1 MCLKEAKRGPGE
13 AGTNLMANGKSSTA
27 RRREV
32 RKAVPKPGPSWRQ
45 AVRQREL
52 GFALLYLSV
61 FVLVAGFLSIS
72 HRNRLP
78 YQLNQLVTRPVVARV
93 AFNAVDRQR
102 TINRKELARENTPAI
117 YVAND
122 LLREKLRDRFSSL
135 IRLADLEV
143 IDEIPEEERK
153 KQKLTRE
160 GFAALKAYAASD
172 EAMAQWERETQEF
185 IRKLF
190 DLALLEQ
197 EQYSREQK
205 RGVGKV
211 QIVHPDPRPGESG
224 TQQRY
229 DSVWISTSDPV
240 TLAERVERFALQ
252 FPAALR
258 PTVVEAVM
266 STPGPT
272 YNFDA
277 PATEQARQQAYEL
290 AQPELEPY
298 RMGQTF
304 IAAGTKI
311 TEEHL
316 DLLEAER
323 EAYRHWLQMPRE
335 QRAVADPGREVQ
347 LLSYR
352 PLLADLG
359 SFSVAL
365 LIGLGLWVYIFRY
378 YPRVA
383 HNPMRGLAVTALLML
398 CLLIAVGG
406 SELMPTT
413 TYGFASLA
421 SMLAVMVLA
430 IVYDQ
435 RFALFVGGL
444 LVLLVAVCLQLNV
457 NFALVSLTGVGMAAA
472 MLGEVRSR
480 SKIVVTGLYAGLAMA
495 LAGLAV
501 ALASRPL
508 EVPNVWRLVLSDV
521 VLVLGAGFVTGMF
534 VQALLPL
541 IEKAFRVTTT
551 MTLKELNDA
560 SHPLLQRLAQEA
572 PGTYQHSLRL
582 ADITEAAAEA
592 IGADGLLCRVGS
604 MYHDIGKMN
613 KPLYF
618 IENQGGGPN
627 RHNKLSPAMSL
638 LIIVGHVKD
647 GIEMA
652 REYALPPALRHFIE
666 SHHGTTLVEYFFHAA
681 KKQKEEADQPAPSE
695 FEFRYPGP
703 KPQTKEAAIMLVCDG
718 IEAAART
725 IDEPTPVRL
734 EQLTHA
740 IAMKRLMDG
749 QFDDCAL
756 TLQELAKAEAAIT
769 KTLCAIYHARV
780 KYPDGE
786 KKPAPAPAEQA
797 ATPAPT
803 QARTA

>member
-1 MCLKEAKRGPGE
+1 
-13 AGTNLMANGKSSTA
+13 MANGKSSTA

-32 RKAVPKPGPSWRQ
+32 RKAVPKPGPTWRQ
-45 AVRQREL
+45 AVRRREV
-52 GFALLYLSV
+52 GFALLFLAA
-61 FVLVAGFLSIS
+61 FVVIAGFLGVS
-72 HRNRLP
+72 HHHRLP

-93 AFNAVDRQR
+93 AFDAVDRQR
-102 TINRKELARENTPAI
+102 TLTRKEAARENTPAI

-135 IRLADLEV
+135 IRLADLES
-143 IDEIPEEERK
+143 IDEIPAEERK
-153 KQKLTRE
+153 KQKLTAD
-160 GFAALKAYAASD
+160 GFAKLKKYAAD
-172 EAMAQWERETQEF
+172 DKNMAQWERETQEF

-197 EQYSREQK
+197 DQYEAEQQ
-205 RGVGKV
+205 RGVGKI
-211 QIVHPDPRPGESG
+211 QIVHPDPRPGEPM
-224 TQQRY
+224 TQPRY
-229 DSVWISTSDPV
+229 DSVWISTADPA

-252 FPAALR
+252 FPEALR

-272 YNFDA
+272 YTFDPA
-277 PATEQARQQAYEL
+277 ATERARQAAYE
-290 AQPELEPY
+290 
-298 RMGQTF
+298 QTKPVLDRF
-304 IAAGTKI
+304 PKGEAYIPAGTKI
-311 TEEHL
+311 TTEHL
-316 DLLEAER
+316 ELLEAER
-323 EAYRHWLQMPRE
+323 AAYREWLTMPDE
-335 QRAVADPGREVQ
+335 QRPEADPGRDIP
-347 LLSYR
+347 LLAQR

-359 SFSVAL
+359 LFAVVAL
-365 LIGLGLWVYIFRY
+365 IGVGLWIYIFRY

-383 HNPMRGLAVTALLML
+383 RNPMRGMAVTALTLL
-398 CLLIAVGG
+398 CLAIAVIGA
-406 SELMPTT
+406 ELIPTT
-413 TYGFASLA
+413 TYGFASLG
-421 SMLAVMVLA
+421 SLLAVMVLA

-480 SKIVVTGLYAGLAMA
+480 SKIVVTGLYAGLGMA
-495 LAGLAV
+495 AAAVAV

-508 EVPNVWRLVLSDV
+508 DVPGVWGLVRNDV
-521 VLVLGAGFVTGMF
+521 LLVLGAGFVTGMF
-534 VQALLPL
+534 VQAILPL

-592 IGADGLLCRVGS
+592 IGADGLLCRVGA

-613 KPLYF
+613 KPMYF

-627 RHNKLSPAMSL
+627 RHSKLSPAMSL

-703 KPQTKEAAIMLVCDG
+703 KPQTREAAIMLLCDG

-725 IDEPTPVRL
+725 IAEPTPVRL
-734 EQLTHA
+734 EQLVHS

-756 TLQELAKAEAAIT
+756 TLHELARAEAAIT

-780 KYPDGE
+780 KYPEGE
-786 KKPAPAPAEQA
+786 KKPAPAAAEEA
-797 ATPAPT
+797 AAPAPP
-803 QARTA
+803 QAKSA

>member
-1 MCLKEAKRGPGE
+1 
-13 AGTNLMANGKSSTA
+13 MANGKSSTA

-32 RKAVPKPGPSWRQ
+32 RKAVPKPGPTWRQ
-45 AVRQREL
+45 AVRRREV
-52 GFALLYLSV
+52 GFALLFLAA
-61 FVLVAGFLSIS
+61 FVVIAGFLAVS

-93 AFNAVDRQR
+93 AFDAVDRQR
-102 TINRKELARENTPAI
+102 TLTRKEAASENTPAI

-135 IRLADLEV
+135 IRLADLES

-153 KQKLTRE
+153 KQKLTAE

-172 EAMAQWERETQEF
+172 EAMARWEQQTQQF

-190 DLALLEQ
+190 DLALLEPDQ
-197 EQYSREQK
+197 YEAEQR
-205 RGVGKV
+205 RGVGK
-211 QIVHPDPRPGESG
+211 IMIMHPDPRPGEPT
-224 TQQRY
+224 TQPRY
-229 DSVWISTSDPV
+229 DSVWISTDDV
-240 TLAERVERFALQ
+240 GTLTERVERFAGQQL
-252 FPAALR
+252 PEALR

-272 YNFDA
+272 YTFD
-277 PATEQARQQAYEL
+277 PAATQRARQAAYE
-290 AQPELEPY
+290 
-298 RMGQTF
+298 QTKPVLDRFPKGEAF
-304 IAAGTKI
+304 IPAGTKI
-311 TEEHL
+311 TTEHME
-316 DLLEAER
+316 LLEAER
-323 EAYRHWLQMPRE
+323 QAYRQWLKMPLN
-335 QRAVADPGREVQ
+335 QRAEGDPGRDIP
-347 LLSYR
+347 LLAQR
-352 PLLADLG
+352 PLLTDLG
-359 SFSVAL
+359 LFAVMT
-365 LIGLGLWVYIFRY
+365 LIGVGLWIYIFRY
-378 YPRVA
+378 YPRIA
-383 HNPMRGLAVTALLML
+383 RNPMRGMAVTALTLL
-398 CLLIAVGG
+398 CLSIAVIGA
-406 SELMPTT
+406 ELIPTT

-421 SMLAVMVLA
+421 SLLAVMVLA

-444 LVLLVAVCLQLNV
+444 LVLLTAVCLELDV
-457 NFALVSLTGVGMAAA
+457 NFAMVSLTGVGMAAA

-495 LAGLAV
+495 VAALAV
-501 ALASRPL
+501 ALAARPL
-508 EVPNVWRLVLSDV
+508 DVPGVWKLVFSDTA
-521 VLVLGAGFVTGMF
+521 LVLGAGFVTGMF
-534 VQALLPL
+534 VQAILPL

-560 SHPLLQRLAQEA
+560 SHPLLQRLATEA

-592 IGADGLLCRVGS
+592 IGADGLLCRVGA

-613 KPLYF
+613 KPMYF

-647 GIEMA
+647 GVEMA
-652 REYALPPALRHFIE
+652 REYGLPPALRHFIE

-703 KPQTKEAAIMLVCDG
+703 RPQTKEAAIMLLCDG

-734 EQLTHA
+734 EQLTHS

-756 TLQELAKAEAAIT
+756 TLHELARAEAAIT

-780 KYPDGE
+780 KYPEGE
-786 KKPAPAPAEQA
+786 KKPAPNAPQASEEAPA
-797 ATPAPT
+797 PAP
-803 QARTA
+803 QAKSA